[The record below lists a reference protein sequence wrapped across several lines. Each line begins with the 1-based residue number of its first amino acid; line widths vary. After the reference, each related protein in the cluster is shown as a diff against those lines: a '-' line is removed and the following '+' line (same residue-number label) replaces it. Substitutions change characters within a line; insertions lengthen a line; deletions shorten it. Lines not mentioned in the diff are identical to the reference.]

1 MSDVGIINPGAMGV
15 SIAASL
21 KSAGHE
27 VYWVSAGRSSESR
40 ERAAEHQL
48 TDVQSLTELC
58 ARCRIILS
66 VCPPHA
72 AEAVAQSVIGGG
84 FRGLYCDGN
93 AIAPQKSRAI
103 GATFVDAGIDFV
115 DGSIVGPPA
124 WQSGST
130 RFYLS
135 GARAAEIADLFEGT
149 LTEAIVIGDEIGR
162 ASALKMVFAAQT
174 KGFTALVSAIQAA
187 AESLGVRAELT
198 KNGNG
203 AIRMPLPTLGSAFEA
218 SPRRPGDSPGKCERL
233 RRPSKQPAFRVDSSW
248 RQMRCTNAWR
258 ISRMPKSCRVWSRFL
273 GRWLIDKRNR
283 FA

>member
-1 MSDVGIINPGAMGV
+1 MSEVGIISPGAMGV

-27 VYWVSAGRSSESR
+27 VYWASAGRSSESR
-40 ERAAEHQL
+40 ERAAQNQL

-72 AEAVAQSVIGGG
+72 AEAVAQSVIDGG

-135 GARAAEIADLFEGT
+135 GARAAEIADLFDGT

-187 AESLGVRAELT
+187 AESLGVRAELD
-198 KNGNG
+198 KEWE
-203 AIRMPLPTLGSAFEA
+203 RRDPEA
-218 SPRRPGDSPGKCERL
+218 VANTRK
-233 RRPSKQPAFRVDSSW
+233 RV
-248 RQMRCTNAWR
+248 RGVTEKAWR
-258 ISRMPKSCRVWSRFL
+258 FAGEMQEIEATFETAGVPGGFFAAAHEVYQRMAHFKDAEELPGLEQVL
-273 GRWLIDKRNR
+273 GALVD
-283 FA
+283 